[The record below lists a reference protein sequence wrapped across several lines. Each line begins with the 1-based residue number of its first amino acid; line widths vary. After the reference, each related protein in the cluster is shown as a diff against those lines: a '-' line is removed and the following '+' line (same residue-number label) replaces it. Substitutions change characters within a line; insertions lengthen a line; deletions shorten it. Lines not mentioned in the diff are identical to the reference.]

1 MITRTFT
8 LHSFGLKHWSAA
20 LLCAVTMLIALCA
33 TSCSGSKRTAEHEQ
47 HTRLAVAAHADSL
60 QAVAIAQQTIIRTTA
75 SVRADSLSM
84 AIPMLSLRN
93 LPAGAGWS
101 KRKGRANLRLRVVHD
116 TLLVDASCDSLQ
128 RLVELY
134 ESRAAAYQRQAARN
148 ALLAAQEKEQR
159 KTEVRETHGLWLR
172 GGIGL
177 LLIIATAVFAYHRR
191 WNIIKTSFK
200 HH

>member
-1 MITRTFT
+1 MIT
-8 LHSFGLKHWSAA
+8 LKSFLSYA
-20 LLCAVTMLIALCA
+20 LLPLVGIMTIALCA
-33 TSCSGSKRTAEHEQ
+33 TSCSGSRRATEHVQ
-47 HTRLAVAAHADSL
+47 MQAAVAAHADSL
-60 QAVAIAQQTIIRTTA
+60 QAAAIARQTIIRTTA

-134 ESRAAAYQRQAARN
+134 ESRTAAYQRQAARN

-172 GGIGL
+172 AGIGL
-177 LLIIATAVFAYHRR
+177 LLIIGTAVFAYHRR
-191 WNIIKTSFK
+191 WNIR
-200 HH
+200 

>member
-20 LLCAVTMLIALCA
+20 LLCVATMLIALCA

-47 HTRLAVAAHADSL
+47 HSRAAVAAHADSL
-60 QAVAIAQQTIIRTTA
+60 QTAAIARQTIIRTNSPVA
-75 SVRADSLSM
+75 ADSLSM
-84 AIPMLSLRN
+84 AIPMQNLRN

-101 KRKGRANLRLRVVHD
+101 KRKGRANLHLRVVHD

-148 ALLAAQEKEQR
+148 ALLANRESRHRKE
-159 KTEVRETHGLWLR
+159 EVRQTHGLWLR
-172 GGIGL
+172 AGIGL
-177 LLIIATAVFAYHRR
+177 LLILGTAIFAYRR
-191 WNIIKTSFK
+191 GR
-200 HH
+200 

>member
-1 MITRTFT
+1 MEASSQ
-8 LHSFGLKHWSAA
+8 HASVE
-20 LLCAVTMLIALCA
+20 AV
-33 TSCSGSKRTAEHEQ
+33 
-47 HTRLAVAAHADSL
+47 AHADSL
-60 QAVAIAQQTIIRTTA
+60 QAVAIARQTTLLTYQPMP
-75 SVRADSLSM
+75 ADSLKM
-84 AIPMLSLRN
+84 KIPLTSLRD
-93 LPAGAGWS
+93 LPTGAGYS
-101 KRKGRANLRLRVVHD
+101 QRKGRANLHLRVVHD

-134 ESRAAAYQRQAARN
+134 ESRAAAYQRQAAHN

-172 GGIGL
+172 AGIGL

>member
-8 LHSFGLKHWSAA
+8 LHSFGLKHWSVA
-20 LLCAVTMLIALCA
+20 LLCVATMLIVLCA

-47 HTRLAVAAHADSL
+47 HSRAAVAAHADSL
-60 QAVAIAQQTIIRTTA
+60 QAVAIARQTIIRMN
-75 SVRADSLSM
+75 SPVSADSLSM
-84 AIPMLSLRN
+84 AIPMQSLRD

-134 ESRAAAYQRQAARN
+134 ESRSAAYQRQAAHN

-172 GGIGL
+172 AGIGL

-191 WNIIKTSFK
+191 WNI
-200 HH
+200 H

>member
-1 MITRTFT
+1 MIT
-8 LHSFGLKHWSAA
+8 LKSFLSYA
-20 LLCAVTMLIALCA
+20 LLPLVGTMLIALCA
-33 TSCSGSKRTAEHEQ
+33 TSCSGSKRTVEHEQ
-47 HTRLAVAAHADSL
+47 HSRAEVAAHADSL
-60 QAVAIAQQTIIRTTA
+60 QAVAIARQTIIRTTA

-84 AIPMLSLRN
+84 AIPMWNLRN

-134 ESRAAAYQRQAARN
+134 ESRTAAYQRQAARN
-148 ALLAAQEKEQR
+148 ALLASQEKERR

-172 GGIGL
+172 ASIGL
-177 LLIIATAVFAYHRR
+177 LLIIATAVFAYRR
-191 WNIIKTSFK
+191 GR
-200 HH
+200 

>member
-20 LLCAVTMLIALCA
+20 LLCVATMLIVLCA

-47 HTRLAVAAHADSL
+47 HSRVAVAAHADSL
-60 QAVAIAQQTIIRTTA
+60 QTVATARQTIIRTNYPVA
-75 SVRADSLSM
+75 ADSLKM
-84 AIPMLSLRN
+84 AIPMQSLRD

-134 ESRAAAYQRQAARN
+134 ESRTAAYQRQAAHN
-148 ALLAAQEKEQR
+148 ALLANRESRRRKE
-159 KTEVRETHGLWLR
+159 EVRQTHGLWLR
-172 GGIGL
+172 AGIGL

-191 WNIIKTSFK
+191 WNI
-200 HH
+200 H

>member
-1 MITRTFT
+1 MIT
-8 LHSFGLKHWSAA
+8 LKSFLSYA
-20 LLCAVTMLIALCA
+20 LLPLVGIMTIALFA
-33 TSCSGSKRTAEHEQ
+33 TSCSGSKRTTEHEQ

-60 QAVAIAQQTIIRTTA
+60 QAAAIARQTIIRTTA

-84 AIPMLSLRN
+84 AIPMWNLRN

-134 ESRAAAYQRQAARN
+134 ESRAAAYRRQAAHN
-148 ALLAAQEKEQR
+148 ALVAAQEKEQR